1 MWSALFFV
9 KQVYLTY
16 YVMVKCSKFEDR
28 EREAIRNRKY
38 IMVVR
43 MMYIRR
49 KRALMLIE
57 DYNLYGLMVL

>member
-28 EREAIRNRKY
+28 ERIEREREAIRNRKY

-43 MMYIRR
+43 VMYISR
-49 KRALMLIE
+49 KRALNVDRRL
-57 DYNLYGLMVL
+57 